1 MKKEITRKELIR
13 EMVYEARNLKRL
25 HDKTPVSFSYSYCCN
40 RLFTMSSLLFY
51 IDVLSCDDK
60 VFFDRIITRIFT
72 CS

>member
-13 EMVYEARNLKRL
+13 EMVCEARSLKRL
-25 HDKTPVSFSYSYCCN
+25 RDKTPNTFSDSYCCKQ
-40 RLFTMSSLLFY
+40 LFAMSSLLFY

-60 VFFDRIITRIFT
+60 MLFDRIITRIFI